1 MDRQDK
7 ITKGLCSYRECQRKA
22 MRGRTTC
29 SGHMSAGRFLRKGER
44 MTDKQKLRQLDRKI
58 AAGTATRAQVL
69 QAIDLLRDKHAEDA
83 RRTAQFAR

>member
-1 MDRQDK
+1 M
-7 ITKGLCSYRECQRKA
+7 TK
-22 MRGRTTC
+22 
-29 SGHMSAGRFLRKGER
+29 R

-83 RRTAQFAR
+83 RAEAFGDCAR